1 VQHYTE
7 HDQQR
12 AVAEPTRAGRTAFQ
26 RDHAR
31 VVHSAAFRRLAAKT
45 QVLMAGLDDFPRTR
59 LTHSL
64 ECAQVGREMAVAL
77 GADPDVVEVA
87 CLAHDA
93 GHPPFGHNGESALN
107 EIAVPCG
114 GFEGNAQSFRL
125 LTRTEAKRFDADGAS
140 VGLNLTRACLDA
152 ATKYP
157 WPREQPQPTS
167 QASSGKFGVY
177 DDDLPLFTWMRQQA
191 PDRRRCFEAQVMDWS
206 DDVAYSVHDVED
218 GLHLGL
224 LRLSHLDQPEFAAE
238 VVQVAAQRFG
248 VDPELVTQA
257 LQRLVDL
264 PQWQAAQAFERGCG
278 CPAVAP
284 ATQGDGQPPAGP
296 RHACLASS
304 RPAAAA
310 MKNLTSFLI
319 GRFARSAEEA
329 TRARFGSQPLLR
341 YHADLVIPP
350 AQRAECDVL
359 KATAAVAMMLGPRA
373 QRRYDQQ
380 RHLLHTLA
388 QALVEGRVQ
397 PPDPLA
403 RADLAAASDET
414 ARLRAVVDALA
425 GLTDTSAVG
434 LFHHLTSRS

>member
-1 VQHYTE
+1 MDDYTD

-12 AVAEPTRAGRTAFQ
+12 RVVEPNRPGRSAFQ

-77 GADPDVVEVA
+77 GAEPDVVEVA

-107 EIAVPCG
+107 EIAAGCG

-125 LTRTEAKRFDADGAS
+125 LTRTEAKRFDSQGRS

-152 ATKYP
+152 CTKYP
-157 WPREQPQPTS
+157 WPR
-167 QASSGKFGVY
+167 QAGDSTGKFGVY
-177 DDDLPLFTWMRQQA
+177 EDDRVVFTWMREGA
-191 PDRRRCFEAQVMDWS
+191 PAGQRCFEAQVMDWS

-218 GLHLGL
+218 ALHLGL
-224 LRLSHLDQPEFAAE
+224 MRLAHLDSPPFAHR
-238 VVQVAAQRFG
+238 VVQVATERFG
-248 VDPELVTQA
+248 SDAQQVTQA
-257 LQRLVDL
+257 LHRLVAL
-264 PQWQAAQAFERGCG
+264 PQWQAAVEFERECD
-278 CPAVAP
+278 CSPLPAPSLDFEQDQV
-284 ATQGDGQPPAGP
+284 DRRS
-296 RHACLASS
+296 RHSCLARS

-319 GRFARSAEEA
+319 GRFARSAEQA
-329 TRARFGSQPLLR
+329 TRDQFGSQPLLR

-350 AQRAECDVL
+350 QQRAECDVL
-359 KATAAVAMMLGPRA
+359 KATAALVMMLGPRA
-373 QRRYDQQ
+373 QRRYEQQ

-388 QALVEGRVQ
+388 QALLEGALLPV
-397 PPDPLA
+397 DPLA
-403 RADLAAASDET
+403 RADVEAAPDADS
-414 ARLRAVVDALA
+414 RLRAVVDALA
-425 GLTDTSAVG
+425 GLTDTSAVA
-434 LFHHLTSRS
+434 LYHHVTTRG